1 MKAFG
6 CVKIIDYRLIYK
18 TDDVFNASIY
28 GAFLEK
34 IGKKFFKN
42 GRKVYYIQDNA
53 SYHKGKEI
61 KLWFKK
67 NDKFIEVYEL
77 PPYCLELNATEG
89 LRQYT
94 RGSGAHNRYFE
105 TVDEMKFTLHSI
117 FRRIPKKPSEITQV
131 T

>member
-1 MKAFG
+1 MKVFG
-6 CVKIIDYRLIYK
+6 CVNIIDCRFIYK
-18 TDDVFNASIY
+18 TDDVFNASSY

-42 GRKVYYIQDNA
+42 GHKVYYIQDNA

-67 NDKFIEVYEL
+67 NNKFIEVYDL
-77 PPYCLELNATEG
+77 PPYCPELNATER
-89 LRQYT
+89 LWQYT
-94 RGSGAHNRYFE
+94 RGSGTHNRYFE

-117 FRRIPKKPSEITQV
+117 FRRIQKNLLKLPVI
-131 T
+131 